1 MPRKHQPP
9 IELIRHLADGR
20 WHSGETLAGVL
31 GVSRTAV
38 WKRLRE
44 LETLGLELHKLTGR
58 GYRLARPLELLDAET
73 IARAMAPARRV
84 LLDKLEV
91 LPLTDSTNRVLME
104 NQLERALCFAEYQ
117 SAGRGRR
124 GRSWVSPFGANLYF
138 SAAWSFSSAPAVLSG
153 LSLAVGVGLARM
165 LRELGIAEIGLK
177 WPNDLYW
184 RKKKLGGIL
193 IEHAGEAGGP
203 WRVVAGVGINLEMT
217 EKQAEGVDQPWTSV
231 AEACAAQRLEMPG
244 RNQLAGQCAD
254 ALLVVLERFSAEGF
268 APFRKDWNEFD
279 IARDRLV
286 RVDDGGRWQEGKAS
300 GIDTDGALLL
310 QIGNEK
316 RRFVSGEITLRLQ

>member
-1 MPRKHQPP
+1 MPRKHPPP
-9 IELIRHLADGR
+9 IELIRSLADGK

-58 GYRLARPLELLDAET
+58 GYRLARPLELLDKDA
-73 IARAMAPARRV
+73 IARAIAPARKAR
-84 LLDKLEV
+84 LDGMEV
-91 LPLTDSTNRVLME
+91 LALTDSTNRVLME
-104 NQLERALCFAEYQ
+104 NRLERALCFAEYQ

-138 SAAWSFSSAPAVLSG
+138 SAAWSFSSAPAALAG
-153 LSLAVGVGLARM
+153 LSLAVGVGLARV
-165 LRELGIAEIGLK
+165 LRELGIAELGLK

-184 RKKKLGGIL
+184 REKKLGGIL

-203 WRVVAGVGINLEMT
+203 WRVVAGVGINFAMSEQ
-217 EKQAEGVDQPWTSV
+217 QAKSVDQPWTSL
-231 AEACAAQRLEMPG
+231 AEACAAPRLTMPG
-244 RNQLAGQCAD
+244 RNHLAGQCAD
-254 ALLVVLERFSAEGF
+254 ALLAVLERFGAEGLE
-268 APFRKDWNEFD
+268 PFRKTWSEFD
-279 IARDRLV
+279 IAHNRVV
-286 RVDDGGRWQEGKAS
+286 RIEDGGRWREGRAC

-310 QIGNEK
+310 QIGSNQQ
-316 RRFVSGEITLRLQ
+316 RFVSGEVSLRLE